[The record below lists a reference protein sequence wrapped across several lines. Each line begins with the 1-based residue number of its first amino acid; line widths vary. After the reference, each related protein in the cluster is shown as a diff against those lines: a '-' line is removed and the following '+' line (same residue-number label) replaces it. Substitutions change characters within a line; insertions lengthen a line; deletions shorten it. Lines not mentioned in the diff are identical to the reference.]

1 MKKIDRNEFTRQT
14 LEPDKEVQRVK
25 VMLPNGG
32 NKRSLRLFD
41 TPGYDSIIDEHE
53 EILTEFLPNSDVVV
67 YTVSYRIGIQ
77 KTDYSFLSRAR
88 ELIREDAQILLAIN
102 MCPEDCTESD
112 RRISEIQKYVESVL
126 HYKPQLFL
134 IKTQPSA
141 DDYSYPIPDG
151 KALYEGIIGC
161 AESPGKLALVEDALN
176 GYVDELYHKS
186 SEIIA
191 QRYMQAHL
199 SEKQAADIR
208 HEQKAASRRILDAI
222 PDLVDPAFEKLIRT
236 IPDKIRQAA
245 DNAYEKVCE
254 DIDASKK
261 GTMDEM
267 RNFVCVHSIPFAL
280 DNETSEILR
289 QEEII
294 LDDLNE
300 QLDDYINE
308 TLEMFTNKVIVI
320 TKTNLEAGIS
330 YLAVKGFSEAEK
342 RGLTAYFAAFGGAG
356 GGGAGVANAA
366 SHLLKKVGDVF
377 GHTFKRQTHNAL
389 KHFLS
394 KIGATSMKFVGAA
407 LSALIDLATVGYEY
421 ATWKGKLKKS
431 VRKAIDQWADETIPE
446 YVKSLEELKKTN
458 IETLETI
465 VAERVN
471 AFRPEP
477 AEYNVAELKAQLDE
491 AKIIGERIG
500 V

>member
-1 MKKIDRNEFTRQT
+1 MKPIERFNEIKPLLKMADDEQLMTLAKFLNERIKNPESYVVFLGETSSGKSSLINGILKSQVLDVKTCPTTGAITEIQLCDIPENEYYILYRNASMKKIDRNEFTRQT

-151 KALYEGIIGC
+151 KALYEGVIGC

-236 IPDKIRQAA
+236 IRDKIRQAA

-300 QLDDYINE
+300 QLD
-308 TLEMFTNKVIVI
+308 
-320 TKTNLEAGIS
+320 
-330 YLAVKGFSEAEK
+330 
-342 RGLTAYFAAFGGAG
+342 
-356 GGGAGVANAA
+356 
-366 SHLLKKVGDVF
+366 
-377 GHTFKRQTHNAL
+377 
-389 KHFLS
+389 
-394 KIGATSMKFVGAA
+394 
-407 LSALIDLATVGYEY
+407 
-421 ATWKGKLKKS
+421 
-431 VRKAIDQWADETIPE
+431 
-446 YVKSLEELKKTN
+446 
-458 IETLETI
+458 
-465 VAERVN
+465 
-471 AFRPEP
+471 
-477 AEYNVAELKAQLDE
+477 E